1 MNATQRRLEGKV
13 ALIVGAGQTPGP
25 KMGNGRATALLFAR
39 EGAQVLAADQNI
51 ASAEETVALI
61 QSEGGSAAAVET
73 DVTDE
78 SSIQRA
84 VHDCTQRWNR
94 LDILHNNV
102 GISVAG
108 GDAPVT
114 EITVEA
120 FDRIMAVNLR
130 SVVLACKHALPIMRD
145 QGSGV
150 ILTISSIAALVILYS
165 SAQAGSIRIGT
176 EGAYPPWNAKDES
189 GKLIGFEVELAGW
202 LCIYMKADCTL
213 VEQDWDGMIPGL
225 IMRKYDA
232 IMAGMSITDERMK
245 TINFSQ
251 GYADEV
257 ASLAVMK
264 GSSLEG
270 MDTPKAINLST
281 GGGAAKKA
289 LKTLTAA
296 LAGKTIGVQT
306 ATIHQNFL
314 ESGDVGNVK
323 VRTYKTQD
331 EVNLDLA
338 AGRIDAA
345 LAAAVAFTD
354 YAEKSGKPV
363 VLVGPTFSGGAFGNG
378 VGVGIRKADTQLLED
393 FNKAIDSAR
402 KSGKISELAIRWFGF
417 DASM

>member
-1 MNATQRRLEGKV
+1 MKKVCKFFLSSLV
-13 ALIVGAGQTPGP
+13 ALVLISS
-25 KMGNGRATALLFAR
+25 TAL
-39 EGAQVLAADQNI
+39 ADNI
-51 ASAEETVALI
+51 
-61 QSEGGSAAAVET
+61 
-73 DVTDE
+73 
-78 SSIQRA
+78 
-84 VHDCTQRWNR
+84 
-94 LDILHNNV
+94 
-102 GISVAG
+102 
-108 GDAPVT
+108 
-114 EITVEA
+114 
-120 FDRIMAVNLR
+120 
-130 SVVLACKHALPIMRD
+130 K
-145 QGSGV
+145 
-150 ILTISSIAALVILYS
+150 
-165 SAQAGSIRIGT
+165 IGT

-189 GKLIGFEVELAGW
+189 GKLIGFEVELANF
-202 LCIYMKADCTL
+202 LCIYMEADCTI

-225 IMRKYDA
+225 VMRKYDA
-232 IMAGMSITDERMK
+232 IMAGMSITGERMK

-281 GGGAAKKA
+281 GGGDVKKA

-314 ESGDVGNVK
+314 ESGDVGSVK
-323 VRTYKTQD
+323 IKTYKTQD

-378 VGVGIRKADTQLLED
+378 VGVGIRKDDTDLLKR
-393 FNKAIDSAR
+393 FNKAIDVAR
-402 KSGKISELAIRWFGF
+402 KNGKISELAIKWFGF

>member
-1 MNATQRRLEGKV
+1 MKNIFKLF
-13 ALIVGAGQTPGP
+13 LSSI
-25 KMGNGRATALLFAR
+25 TALTILF
-39 EGAQVLAADQNI
+39 
-51 ASAEETVALI
+51 
-61 QSEGGSAAAVET
+61 
-73 DVTDE
+73 
-78 SSIQRA
+78 
-84 VHDCTQRWNR
+84 
-94 LDILHNNV
+94 
-102 GISVAG
+102 
-108 GDAPVT
+108 
-114 EITVEA
+114 
-120 FDRIMAVNLR
+120 
-130 SVVLACKHALPIMRD
+130 
-145 QGSGV
+145 
-150 ILTISSIAALVILYS
+150 S
-165 SAQAGSIRIGT
+165 SAQADSIRIGT

-189 GKLIGFEVELAGW
+189 GKLIGFEVELANW

-281 GGGAAKKA
+281 GGGDVKKA

-314 ESGDVGNVK
+314 ESGDVGSVK

-378 VGVGIRKADTQLLED
+378 VGVGIRKDDTDLLKR
-393 FNKAIDSAR
+393 FNKAINTAR
-402 KSGKISELAIRWFGF
+402 KSGKISELAIKWFGF